1 METNITYTN
10 SYGYTPENNLQK
22 QNLKSKQAE
31 LKPEETKKQNKPDD
45 SSDSADTSYIKILIA
60 QLAAAKTSAEAS
72 DYIVKLNIELS
83 KLQSSNKNA
92 ILINKIK
99 KVIQNGN
106 KKESQLKEE
115 EKLESKRKSAEMKR
129 DSETASALDATIKEK
144 KRRRVLKENN
154 NLPNLDE
161 SGPISLENISVS
173 LGADFSSVMPDIDVS
188 I

>member
-106 KKESQLKEE
+106 KKVSQLKEE
-115 EKLESKRKSAEMKR
+115 EIPLAAQIVSIVDVFCALTEKRSYRKEYSKE
-129 DSETASALDATIKEK
+129 EALQIMSQ
-144 KRRRVLKENN
+144 
-154 NLPNLDE
+154 E
-161 SGPISLENISVS
+161 SGKKFHPEIFKIFHKIARQLC
-173 LGADFSSVMPDIDVS
+173 
-188 I
+188 